1 MKRGQ
6 KDSHIV
12 ISRQAIKRLPYY
24 LKYLKKCCLDNID
37 CISAST
43 IASDLKFYEVVVRKD
58 LSLVSSVAGRPRIG
72 FQVDNLIADIE
83 HFLGYDNVDQA
94 ILIGAGHL
102 GKALMSYRGFDDYGL
117 EIVAAFDIDESVI
130 GSEVNGKKIFHID
143 KLESITRRI
152 GVCIGIIAVP
162 ADTANE
168 VCDKLVSAGML
179 AIWNFAPTRLSVPEN
194 VLVQNENM
202 AASLAIL
209 SKHLSSKRLQSPG
222 RSIDVEF
229 VIERGESLADP
240 DETIQSGRLVL
251 TSRRRGGGFVV

>member
-1 MKRGQ
+1 MRRGQ
-6 KDSHIV
+6 KDSQIV
-12 ISRQAIKRLPYY
+12 ISQQAIRRLPYY
-24 LKYLKKCCLDNID
+24 LKYLKKCCLNNID

-58 LSLVSSVAGRPRIG
+58 LSFVSSVAGKPRIG

-94 ILIGAGHL
+94 ILVGAGHL

-130 GSEVNGKKIFHID
+130 GAEVNGKKVFHID

-162 ADTANE
+162 ADAACE
-168 VCDKLVSAGML
+168 VCDKLVSAGMP
-179 AIWNFAPTRLSVPEN
+179 AIWNFAPTRLTVPEN

-209 SKHLSSKRLQSPG
+209 SKHLSNKRLQPPG
-222 RSIDVEF
+222 RNMDVEF
-229 VIERGESLADP
+229 VIERGEPLPNPS
-240 DETIQSGRLVL
+240 ES
-251 TSRRRGGGFVV
+251 SRRERLLHKTIDLH